1 MQHSVAV
8 LTVLLGAIAP
18 AAVAQYPE
26 RPIRVIVP
34 FAPGGLDAS
43 SEQGSR
49 LRDANVRESAADAWM
64 IAQASTPRE
73 QYPTKPVRVIVPF
86 APGGNVDV
94 TARTITPAMSE
105 LLGRTFVVDNRGG
118 AGGALGAEVVATSS
132 PDGYTL
138 LFGSTGILSIA
149 PAIFSKLRY
158 DPVKSFEPIA
168 LISKVALAMLVNSKS
183 PVKSVQ
189 DFVALA
195 KSRAG
200 ELTMG
205 SSGNFSTGQLAGVLF
220 QNVTGTRLVH
230 VPYKGGGPA
239 MAELIS
245 GHIDVMFDQVSS
257 ATGHIRGGR
266 VRALALTS
274 ASRSPDLP
282 DVPTMSEAGVPR
294 VEAETFNAI
303 LAPAGTPR
311 AIIAKLN
318 EAVNKSLSVKSV
330 RDGYA
335 KQGAEIIGGTSEA
348 AGTYIRS
355 ELVKWSGVIRAAGL
369 KTDDQ

>member
-34 FAPGGLDAS
+34 FAPGELDAS

-118 AGGALGAEVVATSS
+118 AGGALGAEGVATSS
-132 PDGYTL
+132 PVGYTL

-149 PAIFSKLRY
+149 PAIFTKLRY
-158 DPVKSFEPIA
+158 DPVRSFEPIA
-168 LISKVALAMLVNSKS
+168 LI
-183 PVKSVQ
+183 
-189 DFVALA
+189 
-195 KSRAG
+195 
-200 ELTMG
+200 
-205 SSGNFSTGQLAGVLF
+205 
-220 QNVTGTRLVH
+220 
-230 VPYKGGGPA
+230 
-239 MAELIS
+239 
-245 GHIDVMFDQVSS
+245 
-257 ATGHIRGGR
+257 
-266 VRALALTS
+266 
-274 ASRSPDLP
+274 
-282 DVPTMSEAGVPR
+282 
-294 VEAETFNAI
+294 
-303 LAPAGTPR
+303 
-311 AIIAKLN
+311 
-318 EAVNKSLSVKSV
+318 
-330 RDGYA
+330 
-335 KQGAEIIGGTSEA
+335 
-348 AGTYIRS
+348 
-355 ELVKWSGVIRAAGL
+355 
-369 KTDDQ
+369 